1 MPVAFC
7 LVENKSGQVLLIQR
21 GYGKE
26 KYKWSLPGG
35 NVDGKEGYQQAAAR
49 ETREETGLRAKISTI
64 MVGRTHA
71 IMSNWRHIRH
81 PLNARIAMAQPYA
94 SESTPTKI
102 HTGASPA
109 SAHYNRPLIPM

>member
-49 ETREETGLRAKISTI
+49 ETREETGLRAKI
-64 MVGRTHA
+64 

-102 HTGASPA
+102 HTGTSPA